1 MDSIPP
7 RDLSGDE
14 GGDGEEGGTTRAS
27 SRDSEATER
36 ALRSATLTRLR
47 IAGFK
52 SFAEAQTVEV
62 LPGLTGIVGP
72 NGCGKSTLMNLLA
85 GRIPPDSGTV
95 SLGDTVRVGYFSQE
109 GRELPLEQKVIDY
122 IRGASDRIETPEG
135 TLSAAQMLERFV
147 G

>member
-1 MDSIPP
+1 MDSISP
-7 RDLSGDE
+7 RALPGDE

-72 NGCGKSTLMNLLA
+72 NGCGKSNVVEALRWAMGESNA
-85 GRIPPDSGTV
+85 RAM
-95 SLGDTVRVGYFSQE
+95 
-109 GRELPLEQKVIDY
+109 
-122 IRGASDRIETPEG
+122 RGAGMDDVVFAG
-135 TLSAAQMLERFV
+135 TSTRSARSHAEVALWLEDALSLIHI
-147 G
+147 